1 MAEYGEWYIG
11 SSTGSH
17 IRGVRIQTGE
27 ICAENIGKANGFGWD
42 GSKWIELKNFSIQ
55 CADHVKCFCKKLD
68 ISGFDIQANRN
79 GLYTS
84 NNSTL
89 NGRNRFRHKVV
100 AFTISDINNLPYI
113 NTHI

>member
-11 SSTGSH
+11 SSTGSRK
-17 IRGVRIQTGE
+17 RGVRIQTGE
-27 ICAENIGKANGFGWD
+27 ICAENIENANVLEWD
-42 GSKWIELKNFSIQ
+42 NSYWRKQINFSIQ

-100 AFTISDINNLPYI
+100 AFTISDINNLPCI